1 MENNGK
7 VSWSQL
13 GVLIAIVGTIL
24 GVLWSEIK
32 TTNNKVDTIDD
43 KVTEIKIDTNV
54 LKVNFGNL
62 LDRINRGQVTI
73 KNVEVDTVPARILP

>member
-1 MENNGK
+1 MEQNRTK
-7 VSWSQL
+7 VSWQELIVVL
-13 GVLIAIVGTIL
+13 GIAGTIL

-32 TTNNKVDTIDD
+32 ATNNKVDTIDD

-73 KNVEVDTVPARILP
+73 KTNE

>member
-32 TTNNKVDTIDD
+32 AANNKIDMVDD

-73 KNVEVDTVPARILP
+73 KTNE

>member
-1 MENNGK
+1 MEQNRTK
-7 VSWSQL
+7 VSWQELIVVL
-13 GVLIAIVGTIL
+13 GIAGTIL

-73 KNVEVDTVPARILP
+73 KTNE